1 MNLARAILRAANA
14 LVSLAVAVCLTVSG
28 AYACY
33 ALWDNQQVYS
43 AAENVQL
50 EMQKLKPKVEQTTD
64 QADAPAEPAPPSF
77 DELLAVN
84 EDVCA
89 WLTIDNTKIDYPV
102 LQGET
107 NLDYINTDVYG
118 NFALAGSIFLDS
130 RNDRTFADRYSLLY
144 GHHMEGGRMFGDLD
158 LFKDE
163 KFFNDNR
170 SGTLMLPERVC
181 TLKIFACLVAP
192 ASEENIFQPTLWTTD
207 IDRFIEYARTEAL
220 FIDDEMIE
228 TTLHEAENPERV
240 KVLTMSTCSSEYT
253 DARTI
258 VLAFILEDEPQSTGR
273 MVD

>member
-1 MNLARAILRAANA
+1 MKKLLRNLVVLC
-14 LVSLAVAVCLTVSG
+14 VCLLLACAPAFAAYETDATIPVTVR
-28 AYACY
+28 
-33 ALWDNQQVYS
+33 
-43 AAENVQL
+43 
-50 EMQKLKPKVEQTTD
+50 QTGPITR
-64 QADAPAEPAPPSF
+64 QTYRFVLAPAEPAPPSF

-89 WLTIDNTKIDYPV
+89 WLTIDNTRIDYPV

-130 RNDRTFADRYSLLY
+130 RNDKTFADRYSLLY

-170 SGTLMLPERVC
+170 SGTLMLPDRVC

-240 KVLTMSTCSSEYT
+240 KVLAMSTCSSEYT

>member
-1 MNLARAILRAANA
+1 
-14 LVSLAVAVCLTVSG
+14 
-28 AYACY
+28 
-33 ALWDNQQVYS
+33 
-43 AAENVQL
+43 
-50 EMQKLKPKVEQTTD
+50 
-64 QADAPAEPAPPSF
+64 
-77 DELLAVN
+77 
-84 EDVCA
+84 
-89 WLTIDNTKIDYPV
+89 
-102 LQGET
+102 
-107 NLDYINTDVYG
+107 
-118 NFALAGSIFLDS
+118 
-130 RNDRTFADRYSLLY
+130 
-144 GHHMEGGRMFGDLD
+144 MFGDLD

-170 SGTLMLPERVC
+170 SGTLMLPDRVC

-240 KVLTMSTCSSEYT
+240 KVLAMSTCSSEYT

-258 VLAFILEDEPQSTGR
+258 VLAFLLEGEPQSTGR

>member
-1 MNLARAILRAANA
+1 MARAILRAANA
-14 LVSLAVAVCLTVSG
+14 LVSLCVTVCLVVCG

-50 EMQKLKPKVEQTTD
+50 EMQKLKPKVAETQTAEEIEQ
-64 QADAPAEPAPPSF
+64 EPTGPSF

-84 EDVCA
+84 PDVRA
-89 WLTIDNTKIDYPV
+89 WLTVDNTKIDYPV
-102 LQGET
+102 VQGAT

-130 RNDRTFADRYSLLY
+130 RNTPDMSDRYCLLY

-163 KFFNDNR
+163 EFFEENR
-170 SGTLMLPERVC
+170 TGTLMLPERVC
-181 TLKIFACLVAP
+181 ELEIFACLVAP
-192 ASEENIFQPTLWTTD
+192 ASEEYIFQPTLWATD
-207 IDRFIEYARTEAL
+207 IEQLIEYARGEAL
-220 FIDDEMIE
+220 FIDEELIE
-228 TTLHEAENPERV
+228 RTIEECGEETQ
-240 KVLTMSTCSSEYT
+240 VLAMSTCSSEYT

-258 VLAFILEDEPQSTGR
+258 VLAFIK
-273 MVD
+273 

>member
-1 MNLARAILRAANA
+1 MARAILRAANA
-14 LVSLAVAVCLTVSG
+14 LVSLCVTVCLVVCG

-50 EMQKLKPKVEQTTD
+50 EMQKLKPKVAETEATEETEQ
-64 QADAPAEPAPPSF
+64 EPAGPSF

-84 EDVCA
+84 PDVRA
-89 WLTIDNTKIDYPV
+89 WLTVDNTKIDYPI
-102 LQGET
+102 LQGQT

-118 NFALAGSIFLDS
+118 NFALAGSIFLDC
-130 RNDRTFADRYSLLY
+130 RNDAEMNDRYCLLY

-163 KFFNDNR
+163 RFFSENR
-170 SGTLMLPERVC
+170 MGTLMLPDRVC
-181 TLKIFACLVAP
+181 ELEIFACLVAP

-207 IDRFIEYARTEAL
+207 IRQLIEYARGEAL
-220 FIDDEMIE
+220 FIDDELIE
-228 TTLHEAENPERV
+228 RTLAASSEEAQ
-240 KVLTMSTCSSEYT
+240 VLAMSTCSAEYT

-258 VLAFILEDEPQSTGR
+258 VLAFIHETN
-273 MVD
+273 

>member
-14 LVSLAVAVCLTVSG
+14 LVSLAVAVCLAVSG

-33 ALWDNQQVYS
+33 ALWDNQQVYF

-50 EMQKLKPKVEQTTD
+50 EMQKLKPKVEQTAE
-64 QADAPAEPAPPSF
+64 QAGVPEEPAPSF

-84 EDVCA
+84 EDVRA

-130 RNDRTFADRYSLLY
+130 RNDGTFADRYSLLY

-170 SGTLMLPERVC
+170 SGTLMLPDRVC
-181 TLKIFACLVAP
+181 TLQIFACLVAP
-192 ASEENIFQPTLWTTD
+192 ASEECIFQPTQWTTD
-207 IDRFIEYARTEAL
+207 IDRFIDYARTEAL
-220 FIDDEMIE
+220 FIDEQMIE
-228 TTLHEAENPERV
+228 TTLHQSDAPERV
-240 KVLTMSTCSSEYT
+240 KVLAMTTCSSEFT

-258 VLAFILEDEPQSTGR
+258 VLAFLLEEPQSTGR
-273 MVD
+273 MAD

>member
-107 NLDYINTDVYG
+107 NLDYINTDELLEVTPHHLRLRKKILDQRLRKRAA
-118 NFALAGSIFLDS
+118 FA
-130 RNDRTFADRYSLLY
+130 
-144 GHHMEGGRMFGDLD
+144 
-158 LFKDE
+158 K
-163 KFFNDNR
+163 K
-170 SGTLMLPERVC
+170 
-181 TLKIFACLVAP
+181 
-192 ASEENIFQPTLWTTD
+192 
-207 IDRFIEYARTEAL
+207 
-220 FIDDEMIE
+220 
-228 TTLHEAENPERV
+228 
-240 KVLTMSTCSSEYT
+240 
-253 DARTI
+253 
-258 VLAFILEDEPQSTGR
+258 
-273 MVD
+273 